1 MGNSVLIKLQ
11 AEDNL
16 TPTLRQNRDELA
28 RLFSSIR
35 ELDAALRTMR
45 ANRAGI
51 ISGDIRSDI
60 AEIARLQ
67 DELQRVRAAGNRGDV
82 RRAEAE
88 LRRALAT
95 ETNNLTAALREQRDE
110 YQRLSIVTSRSYEH
124 YRRQQTA
131 AQRAAEATGRDTQAL
146 RNNNAVRNSNINSLV
161 RHIRQVE
168 TLVVSV
174 YGLKRAYDVLL
185 GSGISLHR
193 QIESQTAGIAALIT
207 ANTRLA
213 SGSKDLAKHFK
224 IASQTAEQTMKKI
237 KTASVETA
245 ATFPELT
252 AIFQQA
258 VGGALGAGKAMGDTI
273 EKQID
278 NTITLAKRMSN
289 IASAIGMP
297 MVQVNEEIRSI
308 IEGTTDIN
316 SRIAKM
322 IGITNEEIRK
332 AKTEKD
338 GLVKYLNEKLKP
350 FDALADIQS
359 FDRMVARIKDS
370 IDNIKLDATD
380 EAFKQIKLHLKD
392 LNDWMATNKGEIA
405 QNIASGIKNTADAI
419 KSAVVFVKEWKD
431 EILLLA
437 KAFVVFKAGGWVVGG
452 IESLITNFRRAS
464 ETLGLVTTSAAGA
477 TRAINIL
484 KTALFA
490 LRGALAGL
498 AIYGAIE
505 LFTRLNQKVQ
515 KNKIDF
521 EKLNAVLEKTNEEI
535 AKMSAPELSRDE
547 NTLTDARK
555 KIANQIYDTYR
566 RIQEVKQEGG
576 IGSEDMI
583 GFYEKN
589 LDALAAKLKQI
600 DDQLKNVKDS
610 KKEATEAEK
619 KYNQTIKEQKEYLE
633 AVSKLTPDMQKLL
646 EKYGKEFYDSKA
658 EENLANIRK
667 QIEAVKKEL
676 LEVSDPQVMAGL
688 INVFKYLRNAEDGLE
703 QKAADDAKAAKEKA
717 ANEAK
722 QAHAEAMR
730 RAKEKADWQIKHAK
744 AVGDTEKALR
754 LELQQY
760 EKELQELISK
770 GYITR
775 EQKADFLR
783 QKEKEYHEKKLKE
796 QKEID
801 ESFEKEFDD
810 RRNAQKDF
818 YTAIGDYQKAA
829 VVAAELELKKL
840 VELAQK
846 AGAIIDKD
854 LAEKLKKIAEE
865 NAKKGFEKFNKEA
878 KKSFKDIKNSWAD
891 TVSSMQKTVDDGFFN
906 FFIGKTKSLKKALK
920 DIGTNLMRDL
930 ISPYARTL
938 SQGLAGGFGALL
950 GGGSNLASIASN
962 LGLAKNDSGGWIG
975 SVGGTTVELSST
987 GEILRGADVLD
998 KSTTNLL
1005 SSISNLKTAYDA
1017 FTGSI
1022 TSGFTK
1028 AGGYLANAGFGGAG
1042 AFTHGFGNGIGTLF
1056 GAGNVPAGM
1065 TPGITSG
1072 MGGSY
1077 LGAGTTIGTS
1087 PYYTAGTA
1095 AGGAMVGGAVGY
1107 GIGTGI
1113 DKAFGAQTYAPYT
1126 GAAAG
1131 AAVGGYAAIA
1141 GSLSAV
1147 PVWGWIAAAVVLAIG
1162 GMIGKSK
1169 ITDWGYQ
1176 VGQDLSLGLDKGLD
1190 GGVNNWKEKTKKSW
1204 FSKSVSNQTSP
1215 IDEQTQKMLNQYVR
1229 TNSVLLKE
1237 FTGGDFKLPA
1247 RTYNKRTLIDEGFGG
1262 ALIAGVMGKNYDKAL
1277 SFGGNEGELEK
1288 TYRYWMEQAKQD
1300 KKETYDLLAEYVG
1313 KINSNIKNLKLESL
1327 NNSLEKMK
1335 FAKDEALDA
1344 LKTLNAGLGAFSG
1357 EIEYIGKDMAGQ
1369 IEKAYREAL
1378 KNDFSKETVQR
1389 YEALT
1394 EAYKKA
1400 KQAQDEYLKA
1410 VLNFT
1415 QSVAG
1420 TQGGFYQALGFD
1432 TNFLSLQNVY
1442 TRLRNV
1448 AGALESDLGEK
1459 EKKDIN
1465 KIGSTNDPRAWA
1477 TYFHN
1482 MSAAQMQEFLARGNV
1497 EMRAELVK
1505 LISEYKNFTN
1515 QNGGREVWL
1524 KSFSDIEA
1532 ISKQIAALKLAETA
1546 QNAVNLQ
1553 REQLNLLNKQ
1563 KSILEKIAQTAQKL
1577 RDSVIDSSTSELN
1590 YRFALERARIAYNAK
1605 DYDSTAYENLNTAV
1619 AKQEQ
1624 YLKQTAGSYAEYK
1637 LSILKMASEIE
1648 GITGSAS
1655 LDDINRQI
1663 KRLEGLLNSNSNSQ
1677 LSALEAQKEALIKGA
1692 NDQINAME
1700 LLLGSDSPIV
1710 RYLKEALGSLKEGKA
1725 PGEYKGSVANVNNGV
1740 LTANGAT
1747 INSQLDRDINS
1758 IYKDVLGRSVEQG
1771 GLDAWKRKAQLE
1783 GLSKEQLRAQIEATA
1798 RAITG
1803 GNSKQD
1809 FIEWSKRQ
1817 GLKPYAE
1824 GGIVT
1829 RPTRALIG
1837 EAGAEAVIP
1846 LKNGAVR
1853 AQIVGRDNSELVSL
1867 MREGVYLMKEINK
1880 NTREGTMV
1888 LKDVTNGTEFLVKA
1902 V

>member
-16 TPTLRQNRDELA
+16 TPKLQANMDKLGELYGKVKELETALKTLRNQKG
-28 RLFSSIR
+28 
-35 ELDAALRTMR
+35 
-45 ANRAGI
+45 GI
-51 ISGDIRSDI
+51 VSGDIKSDI
-60 AEIARLQ
+60 ENVAKLQAELKALQKDGSSVQIKKKEAEIN
-67 DELQRVRAAGNRGDV
+67 RAVNQ
-82 RRAEAE
+82 EII
-88 LRRALAT
+88 
-95 ETNNLTAALREQRDE
+95 NLTNSLREQRDE
-110 YQRLSIVTSRSYEH
+110 RARLSIITEKSY
-124 YRRQQTA
+124 
-131 AQRAAEATGRDTQAL
+131 AQFKKDEQAKKKDTKAIQDNTGAIQS
-146 RNNNAVRNSNINSLV
+146 NNAVRNSSINSLV

-174 YGLKRAYDVLL
+174 YGLKRAYDTLL

-297 MVQVNEEIRSI
+297 MAQVNEEIRSI

-359 FDRMVARIKDS
+359 FDRLLARIKDK
-370 IDNIKLDATD
+370 IDNIKLEATE
-380 EAFKQIKLHLKD
+380 EAFKEIKKHLKD
-392 LNDWMATNKGEIA
+392 VDAWLAKNNGEIVKT
-405 QNIASGIKNTADAI
+405 IAEGIKALSEAI
-419 KSAVVFVKEWKD
+419 AKIVKFTVEWKD
-431 EILLLA
+431 EIVA
-437 KAFVVFKAGGWVVGG
+437 VVKAFAVFKAGSWLF
-452 IESLITNFRRAS
+452 S
-464 ETLGLVTTSAAGA
+464 GLVDFRKEIGKTAKEVGALSATLKGLKINPYLLVTAGA
-477 TRAINIL
+477 LYAKDVLEEDARGYADKKYWERQSDADKTNRIL
-484 KTALFA
+484 
-490 LRGALAGL
+490 
-498 AIYGAIE
+498 YGEPAKYATTVE
-505 LFTRLNQKVQ
+505 E
-515 KNKIDF
+515 KID
-521 EKLNAVLEKTNEEI
+521 ALEKRIE
-535 AKMSAPELSRDE
+535 AFK
-547 NTLTDARK
+547 K
-555 KIANQIYDTYR
+555 KIAETPDASAAAVKSWQNQIDLAEKS
-566 RIQEVKQEGG
+566 I
-576 IGSEDMI
+576 
-583 GFYEKN
+583 KN
-589 LDALAAKLKQI
+589 LSKTSDTAKKDVQAVIQDLIAMEKVPTDVAKILEKVGQADFSSKFDEQRHKITASIQILVNYLSTLDLSAENAANQLLAINTALGNLE
-600 DDQLKNVKDS
+600 KDLLEVD
-610 KKEATEAEK
+610 KKEAEEAK
-619 KYNQTIKEQKEYLE
+619 RNKEE
-633 AVSKLTPDMQKLL
+633 ADR
-646 EKYGKEFYDSKA
+646 A
-658 EENLANIRK
+658 
-667 QIEAVKKEL
+667 
-676 LEVSDPQVMAGL
+676 
-688 INVFKYLRNAEDGLE
+688 
-703 QKAADDAKAAKEKA
+703 
-717 ANEAK
+717 AK
-722 QAHAEAMR
+722 QAHDEAMR

-775 EQKADFLR
+775 EQKTDFLR

-796 QKEID
+796 QKELD

-810 RRNAQKDF
+810 RQNAQKDF

-906 FFIGKTKSLKKALK
+906 YFIGKTKSLKKALK
-920 DIGTNLMRDL
+920 DMGTNLMRDF
-930 ISPYARTL
+930 ISPYARVL
-938 SQGLAGGFGALL
+938 SQGISGGFGALL

-962 LGLAKNDSGGWIG
+962 LGLAKNDRGGWDGTI
-975 SVGGTTVELSST
+975 GGTTVELSST
-987 GEILRGADVLD
+987 GQILRGADALD
-998 KSTTNLL
+998 KSTTSLL
-1005 SSISNLKTAYDA
+1005 GSISNLKTAYDT
-1017 FTGSI
+1017 FTGGI
-1022 TSGFTK
+1022 TSGFAK

-1095 AGGAMVGGAVGY
+1095 AGGAMVGGAAGY
-1107 GIGTGI
+1107 GIGAGL

-1190 GGVNNWKEKTKKSW
+1190 GGINNWQEKTKKSW

-1335 FAKDEALDA
+1335 FANDEALDA
-1344 LKTLNAGLGAFSG
+1344 LKTLNSGLGAFSNDIDHVG
-1357 EIEYIGKDMAGQ
+1357 RDMAGQ

-1378 KNDFSKETVQR
+1378 KNDFSKETIQR

-1400 KQAQDEYLKA
+1400 KQAQDDYLKA
-1410 VLNFT
+1410 ILNFT

-1432 TNFLSLQNVY
+1432 TNFLSLQNIY
-1442 TRLRNV
+1442 TRLRNI
-1448 AGALESDLGEK
+1448 AGALESDLDDK
-1459 EKKDIN
+1459 EKSDVA
-1465 KIGSTNDPRAWA
+1465 KIGSSNDPRVWA
-1477 TYFHN
+1477 KYFHD
-1482 MSAAQMQEFLARGNV
+1482 MGSAKLQEFLSTGNV

-1505 LISEYKNFTN
+1505 LAAEYRTFTAS
-1515 QNGGREVWL
+1515 NGGRDVWL
-1524 KSFSDIEA
+1524 KSFSDIEE
-1532 ISKQIAALKLAETA
+1532 ITKQIAALKLAETA
-1546 QNAVNLQ
+1546 QNTLNLQ

-1563 KSILEKIAQTAQKL
+1563 KSVLEKIAQTAQKL

-1590 YRFALERARIAYNAK
+1590 YRFALERARVAYNAK
-1605 DYDSTAYENLNTAV
+1605 DYDSAAYENLNTAV

-1655 LDDINRQI
+1655 LEDISRQI
-1663 KRLEGLLNSNSNSQ
+1663 KRLEGLLNSSSNSQ

-1725 PGEYKGSVANVNNGV
+1725 VPNYAGAIANINNGAV
-1740 LTANGAT
+1740 TANGAVLS
-1747 INSQLDRDINS
+1747 SQLDRDINA

-1798 RAITG
+1798 RAVTG

-1853 AQIVGRDNSELVSL
+1853 AQIVGGDNSELVSL

>member
-1 MGNSVLIKLQ
+1 MTETASLIVSARVEGADKLKSDLNTISNEAKK
-11 AEDNL
+11 AEKSAAQL
-16 TPTLRQNRDELA
+16 SGAFTTLKTAIGAVAGSMIVREFIQVSDSMSLMDA
-28 RLFSSIR
+28 RLKKATDSMAEF
-35 ELDAALRTMR
+35 AAQQKALH
-45 ANRAGI
+45 A
-51 ISGDIRSDI
+51 
-60 AEIARLQ
+60 IAR
-67 DELQRVRAAGNRGDV
+67 
-82 RRAEAE
+82 
-88 LRRALAT
+88 
-95 ETNNLTAALREQRDE
+95 
-110 YQRLSIVTSRSYEH
+110 
-124 YRRQQTA
+124 
-131 AQRAAEATGRDTQAL
+131 DTHAD
-146 RNNNAVRNSNINSLV
+146 I
-161 RHIRQVE
+161 
-168 TLVVSV
+168 
-174 YGLKRAYDVLL
+174 
-185 GSGISLHR
+185 
-193 QIESQTAGIAALIT
+193 
-207 ANTRLA
+207 
-213 SGSKDLAKHFK
+213 KD
-224 IASQTAEQTMKKI
+224 
-237 KTASVETA
+237 
-245 ATFPELT
+245 
-252 AIFQQA
+252 
-258 VGGALGAGKAMGDTI
+258 
-273 EKQID
+273 
-278 NTITLAKRMSN
+278 
-289 IASAIGMP
+289 
-297 MVQVNEEIRSI
+297 
-308 IEGTTDIN
+308 TTD
-316 SRIAKM
+316 
-322 IGITNEEIRK
+322 
-332 AKTEKD
+332 
-338 GLVKYLNEKLKP
+338 LYVK
-350 FDALADIQS
+350 LAP
-359 FDRMVARIKDS
+359 A
-370 IDNIKLDATD
+370 
-380 EAFKQIKLHLKD
+380 LKD
-392 LNDWMATNKGEIA
+392 LGKSTDEINKVTSSFTKALQLGG
-405 QNIASGIKNTADAI
+405 ASAEEAAAAI
-419 KSAVVFVKEWKD
+419 KQFGQAMGSGALKGDEFNSIAEASPTLMRYFADGLGVPIGKLKELASQGKLTAEAVSDALLKMNEQISKD
-431 EILLLA
+431 AAQMPITVGDAFTDLKTEMSLLVA
-437 KAFVVFKAGGWVVGG
+437 EFDK
-452 IESLITNFRRAS
+452 
-464 ETLGLVTTSAAGA
+464 AAGA
-477 TRAINIL
+477 TGGMSQGLETLADWIKDNRSDIVEFGLDVYRSFELSGLGVTLGLASLGKGFYQIYSFLVSGVDKITGFIEKKLNEFYEGIEKGYNAIAELFGGDPLKIPRSTMGTKWGKDIQEELRSFDEVIQTTKTAINTVMKEIAEDT
-484 KTALFA
+484 TANA
-490 LRGALAGL
+490 AP
-498 AIYGAIE
+498 
-505 LFTRLNQKVQ
+505 
-515 KNKIDF
+515 KIDEKF
-521 EKLNAVLEKTNEEI
+521 ERIEKVVKKTGTQSTKTKEQISALNRA
-535 AKMSAPELSRDE
+535 LSEMAQAGMDE
-547 NTLTDARK
+547 YEK
-555 KIANQIYDTYR
+555 KIYAI
-566 RIQEVKQEGG
+566 KQKTEQWIKAGV
-576 IGSEDMI
+576 
-583 GFYEKN
+583 
-589 LDALAAKLKQI
+589 
-600 DDQLKNVKDS
+600 NVKDALRVQKELLDKLQTEQANNDLKAYQDELS
-610 KKEATEAEK
+610 KKEEKYQKFLEDLGEYEEAWKIER
-619 KYNQTIKEQKEYLE
+619 QKINKDYLDY
-633 AVSKLTPDMQKLL
+633 V
-646 EKYGKEFYDSKA
+646 EKYGE
-658 EENLANIRK
+658 
-667 QIEAVKKEL
+667 
-676 LEVSDPQVMAGL
+676 
-688 INVFKYLRNAEDGLE
+688 
-703 QKAADDAKAAKEKA
+703 EKA
-717 ANEAK
+717 
-722 QAHAEAMR
+722 
-730 RAKEKADWQIKHAK
+730 
-744 AVGDTEKALR
+744 
-754 LELQQY
+754 
-760 EKELQELISK
+760 
-770 GYITR
+770 
-775 EQKADFLR
+775 
-783 QKEKEYHEKKLKE
+783 KKWLNTYK
-796 QKEID
+796 
-801 ESFEKEFDD
+801 S
-810 RRNAQKDF
+810 N
-818 YTAIGDYQKAA
+818 YLG
-829 VVAAELELKKL
+829 
-840 VELAQK
+840 
-846 AGAIIDKD
+846 
-854 LAEKLKKIAEE
+854 
-865 NAKKGFEKFNKEA
+865 KFNKHTKA
-878 KKSFKDIKNSWAD
+878 AFKDIKNSWAD
-891 TVSSMQKTVDDGFFN
+891 TVSSMSKTVDDGFFN

-920 DIGTNLMRDL
+920 DMGTNLMRDF

-938 SQGLAGGFGALL
+938 SQGISGGFGALL
-950 GGGSNLASIASN
+950 GGGSNLAQIATD
-962 LGLAKNDSGGWIG
+962 LGLSKADNGGWVGTIG
-975 SVGGTTVELSST
+975 NTAVELSSR
-987 GEILRGADVLD
+987 GEIVKGAGAIDQ
-998 KSTTNLL
+998 STQKLL
-1005 SSISNLKTAYDA
+1005 GSISNLKTAYDA

-1107 GIGTGI
+1107 GIGTGL

-1131 AAVGGYAAIA
+1131 AAVGGYAAVA

-1400 KQAQDEYLKA
+1400 KQAQDEYTKA
-1410 VLNFT
+1410 LISFT
-1415 QSVAG
+1415 QSIAS

-1546 QNAVNLQ
+1546 QNTLNLQ

-1563 KSILEKIAQTAQKL
+1563 KSVLEKIAQTAQKL
-1577 RDSVIDSSTSELN
+1577 RDSVIDENTSGLN

-1655 LDDINRQI
+1655 LEDINRQI

-1725 PGEYKGSVANVNNGV
+1725 PGEYKGGISNVNNGV

-1747 INSQLDRDINS
+1747 INSQLDRDINA

-1853 AQIVGRDNSELVSL
+1853 AQIVSGNNSELVSL

>member
-16 TPTLRQNRDELA
+16 TPKLQANMDKLGELYGKVKELETALKTLRNQKG
-28 RLFSSIR
+28 
-35 ELDAALRTMR
+35 
-45 ANRAGI
+45 GI
-51 ISGDIRSDI
+51 VSGDIKSDI
-60 AEIARLQ
+60 ENVAKLQAELKALQKDGSSVQIKKKEAEIN
-67 DELQRVRAAGNRGDV
+67 RAVNQ
-82 RRAEAE
+82 EII
-88 LRRALAT
+88 
-95 ETNNLTAALREQRDE
+95 NLTNSLREQRDE
-110 YQRLSIVTSRSYEH
+110 RARLSIITEKSY
-124 YRRQQTA
+124 
-131 AQRAAEATGRDTQAL
+131 AQFKKDEQAKKKDTKAIQDNTGAIQS
-146 RNNNAVRNSNINSLV
+146 NNAVRNSSINSLV

-174 YGLKRAYDVLL
+174 YGLKRAYDTLL

-297 MVQVNEEIRSI
+297 MAQVNEEIRSI

-359 FDRMVARIKDS
+359 FDRLLARIKDK
-370 IDNIKLDATD
+370 IDNIKLEATE
-380 EAFKQIKLHLKD
+380 EAFKEIKKHLKD
-392 LNDWMATNKGEIA
+392 VDAWLAKNNGEIVKT
-405 QNIASGIKNTADAI
+405 IAEGIKALSEAI
-419 KSAVVFVKEWKD
+419 AKIVKFTVEWKD
-431 EILLLA
+431 EIVA
-437 KAFVVFKAGGWVVGG
+437 VVKAFAVFKAGSW
-452 IESLITNFRRAS
+452 LFN
-464 ETLGLVTTSAAGA
+464 GLVDFRKEIGKTAKEVGALSATLKGLKINPYLLVTAGA
-477 TRAINIL
+477 LYAKDVLEEDARGYADKKYWERQSDADKTNRIL
-484 KTALFA
+484 
-490 LRGALAGL
+490 
-498 AIYGAIE
+498 YGEPAKYATTVE
-505 LFTRLNQKVQ
+505 E
-515 KNKIDF
+515 KID
-521 EKLNAVLEKTNEEI
+521 ALEKRIE
-535 AKMSAPELSRDE
+535 AFK
-547 NTLTDARK
+547 K
-555 KIANQIYDTYR
+555 KIAETPDASAAAVKSWQNQIDLAEKS
-566 RIQEVKQEGG
+566 I
-576 IGSEDMI
+576 
-583 GFYEKN
+583 KN
-589 LDALAAKLKQI
+589 LSKTSDTAKKDVQAVIQDLIAMEKVPTDVAKILEKVGQADFSSKFDEQRHKITASIQILVNYLSTLDLSAENAANQLLAINTALGNLE
-600 DDQLKNVKDS
+600 KDLLEVD
-610 KKEATEAEK
+610 KKEAEEAK
-619 KYNQTIKEQKEYLE
+619 RNKEE
-633 AVSKLTPDMQKLL
+633 ADR
-646 EKYGKEFYDSKA
+646 A
-658 EENLANIRK
+658 
-667 QIEAVKKEL
+667 
-676 LEVSDPQVMAGL
+676 
-688 INVFKYLRNAEDGLE
+688 
-703 QKAADDAKAAKEKA
+703 
-717 ANEAK
+717 AK
-722 QAHAEAMR
+722 QAHDEAMR

-744 AVGDTEKALR
+744 AVGDTEKAFR

-760 EKELQELISK
+760 EKELQELIAK

-775 EQKADFLR
+775 AQKADLLR
-783 QKEKEYHEKKLKE
+783 QKEKEHHEKRLKE
-796 QKEID
+796 QKELD

-818 YTAIGDYQKAA
+818 YAAVGDYQKAT
-829 VVAAELELKKL
+829 VVAAELELKRL

-846 AGAIIDKD
+846 AGVKIDKD
-854 LAEKLKKIAEE
+854 LAEKLKKVAEE
-865 NAKKGFEKFNKEA
+865 NAKKGFDKFNKEA

-891 TVSSMQKTVDDGFFN
+891 TVSSMSKTVDDGFFN

-938 SQGLAGGFGALL
+938 SQGLAGGFGAML
-950 GGGSNLASIASN
+950 GGGSNLAQIATD
-962 LGLAKNDSGGWIG
+962 LGLSKADNGGWVGTIG
-975 SVGGTTVELSST
+975 NTAVELSSK
-987 GEILRGADVLD
+987 GEIIKGAGAIDQ
-998 KSTTNLL
+998 STQKLL
-1005 SSISNLKTAYDA
+1005 GSISNLKTAYDA
-1017 FTGSI
+1017 FTGKFASP
-1022 TSGFTK
+1022 FTTF
-1028 AGGYLANAGFGGAG
+1028 GNYLTGAG
-1042 AFTHGFGNGIGTLF
+1042 YAGAGSFMSGMGGGIANLF
-1056 GAGNVPAGM
+1056 GAGAGVPAGM

-1072 MGGSY
+1072 MGGSTMW
-1077 LGAGTTIGTS
+1077 AGTQYGVASAS
-1087 PYYTAGTA
+1087 PYYSAG
-1095 AGGAMVGGAVGY
+1095 AGLGGGLVGGAAGY
-1107 GIGTGI
+1107 GIGTGL
-1113 DKAFGAQTYAPYT
+1113 DKAFGAQTYAPQT
-1126 GAAAG
+1126 GMAAG
-1131 AAVGGYAAIA
+1131 AAVGTYAGLYGIA
-1141 GSLSAV
+1141 AV
-1147 PVWGWIAAAVVLAIG
+1147 PVWGWIAAAVLVAIG

-1237 FTGGDFKLPA
+1237 FTGGDFNLPA

-1262 ALIAGVMGKNYDKAL
+1262 ALIAGVMNKNYDKAL

-1327 NNSLEKMK
+1327 NNSLERMK
-1335 FAKDEALDA
+1335 FTKDEAMDA

-1400 KQAQDEYLKA
+1400 KQAQDDYLKA
-1410 VLNFT
+1410 ILNFT
-1415 QSVAG
+1415 QQIASSQAS
-1420 TQGGFYQALGFD
+1420 FYQALGFD
-1432 TNFLSLQNVY
+1432 ANFLSLQNVY

-1482 MSAAQMQEFLARGNV
+1482 MSAAQMQDFLARGNV

-1515 QNGGREVWL
+1515 QNGGHEVWL

-1532 ISKQIAALKLAETA
+1532 ISKQIAALKLAEAA
-1546 QNAVNLQ
+1546 QNTLNLQ
-1553 REQLNLLNKQ
+1553 REQLNILNKQ
-1563 KSILEKIAQTAQKL
+1563 KSVLEKVAQTAQRL
-1577 RDSVIDSSTSELN
+1577 RDSVIDENTSGLN

-1605 DYDSTAYENLNTAV
+1605 DYDSKAYENLNTAV

-1655 LDDINRQI
+1655 LEDISRQI

-1710 RYLKEALGSLKEGKA
+1710 RYLKETLGSLKEGKA
-1725 PGEYKGSVANVNNGV
+1725 VPNYKGAIANVNNGAV
-1740 LTANGAT
+1740 TANGAVLS
-1747 INSQLDRDINS
+1747 SQLDRDINA

-1771 GLDAWKRKAQLE
+1771 GLDAWKRKALME
-1783 GLSKEQLRAQIEATA
+1783 NLSLSQIREQSIKTA
-1798 RAITG
+1798 SAITG
-1803 GNSKQD
+1803 SSNKND
-1809 FIEWSKRQ
+1809 WIEWSKRQ

-1853 AQIVGRDNSELVSL
+1853 AQIVGAGDNGEQTRL
-1867 MREGVYLMKEINK
+1867 MREFVSVGKEL
-1880 NTREGTMV
+1880 
-1888 LKDVTNGTEFLVKA
+1888 LKYAKDSATIQKDTTNGQAVVVTIDNLEQILRKA
-1902 V
+1902 ANQ

>member
-1 MGNSVLIKLQ
+1 MTETASLIVSARVEGADKLKSDLDSIKNEAQ
-11 AEDNL
+11 KAEKSAAQL
-16 TPTLRQNRDELA
+16 SGAFTTLKTAIGAVAGSMIVREFIQVSDSMSLMDA
-28 RLFSSIR
+28 RLKKATDSMAEF
-35 ELDAALRTMR
+35 AAQQKALH
-45 ANRAGI
+45 A
-51 ISGDIRSDI
+51 
-60 AEIARLQ
+60 IAR
-67 DELQRVRAAGNRGDV
+67 
-82 RRAEAE
+82 
-88 LRRALAT
+88 
-95 ETNNLTAALREQRDE
+95 
-110 YQRLSIVTSRSYEH
+110 
-124 YRRQQTA
+124 
-131 AQRAAEATGRDTQAL
+131 DTHAD
-146 RNNNAVRNSNINSLV
+146 I
-161 RHIRQVE
+161 
-168 TLVVSV
+168 
-174 YGLKRAYDVLL
+174 
-185 GSGISLHR
+185 
-193 QIESQTAGIAALIT
+193 
-207 ANTRLA
+207 
-213 SGSKDLAKHFK
+213 KD
-224 IASQTAEQTMKKI
+224 
-237 KTASVETA
+237 
-245 ATFPELT
+245 
-252 AIFQQA
+252 
-258 VGGALGAGKAMGDTI
+258 
-273 EKQID
+273 
-278 NTITLAKRMSN
+278 
-289 IASAIGMP
+289 
-297 MVQVNEEIRSI
+297 
-308 IEGTTDIN
+308 TTD
-316 SRIAKM
+316 
-322 IGITNEEIRK
+322 
-332 AKTEKD
+332 
-338 GLVKYLNEKLKP
+338 LYVKLSP
-350 FDALADIQS
+350 A
-359 FDRMVARIKDS
+359 
-370 IDNIKLDATD
+370 
-380 EAFKQIKLHLKD
+380 LKD
-392 LNDWMATNKGEIA
+392 LGKSTDEINKVTSSFTKALQLGG
-405 QNIASGIKNTADAI
+405 ASAEEAAAAI
-419 KSAVVFVKEWKD
+419 KQFGQAMGSGALKGDEFNSIAEASPTLMRYFADGLGVPIGKLKELASQGKLTAEAVSDALLKMNEQISKD
-431 EILLLA
+431 AAQMPVTVGDAFTDLKTEMSLLVA
-437 KAFVVFKAGGWVVGG
+437 EFDK
-452 IESLITNFRRAS
+452 
-464 ETLGLVTTSAAGA
+464 AAGA
-477 TRAINIL
+477 TGGISQGLETLADWIKDNRSNIVEFGL
-484 KTALFA
+484 DVYRSFELSGLGVTL
-490 LRGALAGL
+490 GL
-498 AIYGAIE
+498 ASLGKGFYQIYSFLVSGVDKITGFIE
-505 LFTRLNQKVQ
+505 ERLN
-515 KNKIDF
+515 
-521 EKLNAVLEKTNEEI
+521 E
-535 AKMSAPELSRDE
+535 
-547 NTLTDARK
+547 
-555 KIANQIYDTYR
+555 
-566 RIQEVKQEGG
+566 
-576 IGSEDMI
+576 
-583 GFYEKN
+583 FYES
-589 LDALAAKLKQI
+589 I
-600 DDQLKNVKDS
+600 
-610 KKEATEAEK
+610 EK
-619 KYNQTIKEQKEYLE
+619 KYNAIAEFFGGDPLKIERSTMGTKWGKDIQEELRSFDEVIQTTKTAINTVMKEIAEDTTANAAPKIDEKFERIEKVVKKTGTQAGKTKEQISALNRALSEMAQAGMDEYEKKIYAIKQKTEQWIKAGVNAKDALRVQKELLDKLQIEQANNDLKAYQDELSKKEEKYQKFLEDLGEYEEAWKIERQKINKDYLDY
-633 AVSKLTPDMQKLL
+633 V
-646 EKYGKEFYDSKA
+646 EKYGE
-658 EENLANIRK
+658 
-667 QIEAVKKEL
+667 
-676 LEVSDPQVMAGL
+676 
-688 INVFKYLRNAEDGLE
+688 
-703 QKAADDAKAAKEKA
+703 EKA
-717 ANEAK
+717 
-722 QAHAEAMR
+722 
-730 RAKEKADWQIKHAK
+730 
-744 AVGDTEKALR
+744 
-754 LELQQY
+754 
-760 EKELQELISK
+760 
-770 GYITR
+770 
-775 EQKADFLR
+775 
-783 QKEKEYHEKKLKE
+783 KKWLNTYK
-796 QKEID
+796 
-801 ESFEKEFDD
+801 S
-810 RRNAQKDF
+810 N
-818 YTAIGDYQKAA
+818 YLG
-829 VVAAELELKKL
+829 
-840 VELAQK
+840 
-846 AGAIIDKD
+846 
-854 LAEKLKKIAEE
+854 
-865 NAKKGFEKFNKEA
+865 KFNKHTKTA
-878 KKSFKDIKNSWAD
+878 FKDIKNSWAD
-891 TVSSMQKTVDDGFFN
+891 TVSSMSKTVDDGFFN

-920 DIGTNLMRDL
+920 DIGTNLMRDM

-938 SQGLAGGFGALL
+938 SQGISGGFGALL
-950 GGGSNLASIASN
+950 GGGSNLAQIATD
-962 LGLAKNDSGGWIG
+962 LGLSKADNGGWVGTIG
-975 SVGGTTVELSST
+975 NTAVELSSR
-987 GEILRGADVLD
+987 GEIVKGAGAIDQ
-998 KSTTNLL
+998 STQKLL
-1005 SSISNLKTAYDA
+1005 GSISNLKTAYDA

-1107 GIGTGI
+1107 GIGTGL

-1131 AAVGGYAAIA
+1131 AAVGGYAAVA

-1277 SFGGNEGELEK
+1277 SFGGNEGELER

-1327 NNSLEKMK
+1327 NNSLERMK
-1335 FAKDEALDA
+1335 FAKDEAMDA

-1442 TRLRNV
+1442 TRLRNI

-1482 MSAAQMQEFLARGNV
+1482 MSAAQMQEFLARGNA

-1532 ISKQIAALKLAETA
+1532 ISKQIAALKLAEAA

-1563 KSILEKIAQTAQKL
+1563 KSVLEKIAQTAQKL
-1577 RDSVIDSSTSELN
+1577 RDSVIDENTSGLN

-1605 DYDSTAYENLNTAV
+1605 DYDSKAYENLNTAV

-1663 KRLEGLLNSNSNSQ
+1663 KRLEGLLNSSSNSQ

-1710 RYLKEALGSLKEGKA
+1710 RYLKEALGSLKEGKT
-1725 PGEYKGSVANVNNGV
+1725 PGEYKGGISNVNNGV

-1758 IYKDVLGRSVEQG
+1758 IYKDVLGRSVEQS

-1853 AQIVGRDNSELVSL
+1853 AQIVGGDNSELVSL

>member
-1 MGNSVLIKLQ
+1 MGNSILIKLQ

-16 TPTLRQNRDELA
+16 TPKLQANMDKLGELYGKVKELETALKTLRNQKG
-28 RLFSSIR
+28 
-35 ELDAALRTMR
+35 
-45 ANRAGI
+45 GI
-51 ISGDIRSDI
+51 VSGDIKSDI
-60 AEIARLQ
+60 ENVAKLQAELKALQKDGSSVQIKKKEAEIN
-67 DELQRVRAAGNRGDV
+67 RAVNQ
-82 RRAEAE
+82 EII
-88 LRRALAT
+88 
-95 ETNNLTAALREQRDE
+95 NLTNSLREQRDE
-110 YQRLSIVTSRSYEH
+110 RARLSIITEKSY
-124 YRRQQTA
+124 
-131 AQRAAEATGRDTQAL
+131 AQFKKDEQAKKKDTKAIQDNTGAIQS
-146 RNNNAVRNSNINSLV
+146 NNAVRNSSINSLV

-174 YGLKRAYDVLL
+174 YGLKRAYDTLL

-213 SGSKDLAKHFK
+213 SGSKDLIKHFK

-297 MVQVNEEIRSI
+297 MAQVNEEIRSI

-359 FDRMVARIKDS
+359 FDRLLARIKDK
-370 IDNIKLDATD
+370 IDNIKLEATE
-380 EAFKQIKLHLKD
+380 EAFKEIKKHLKD
-392 LNDWMATNKGEIA
+392 VDAWLAKNNGEIVKT
-405 QNIASGIKNTADAI
+405 IAEGIKALSEAI
-419 KSAVVFVKEWKD
+419 AKIVKFTVEWKD
-431 EILLLA
+431 EIA
-437 KAFVVFKAGGWVVGG
+437 AVVKAFAVFKAGSWLF
-452 IESLITNFRRAS
+452 S
-464 ETLGLVTTSAAGA
+464 GLVDFRKEIGKTAKEVGVLSATLKGLKINPYLLVTAGA
-477 TRAINIL
+477 LYAKDVLEEDARGYADKKYWERQSDADKTNRIL
-484 KTALFA
+484 
-490 LRGALAGL
+490 
-498 AIYGAIE
+498 YGEPAKYATTVE
-505 LFTRLNQKVQ
+505 E
-515 KNKIDF
+515 KID
-521 EKLNAVLEKTNEEI
+521 ALEKRIE
-535 AKMSAPELSRDE
+535 AFK
-547 NTLTDARK
+547 K
-555 KIANQIYDTYR
+555 KIAETPDASAAAIKSWQNQIDLAEKS
-566 RIQEVKQEGG
+566 I
-576 IGSEDMI
+576 
-583 GFYEKN
+583 KN
-589 LDALAAKLKQI
+589 LSKTSDTAKKDVQAVIQDLIAMEKVPADVAKILEKVGQADFSSKFDEQRHKITANIQVLVNYLSKLDLSAENAANQLLAVNTALGNLEKDLLEI
-600 DDQLKNVKDS
+600 D
-610 KKEATEAEK
+610 KKEAEEAK
-619 KYNQTIKEQKEYLE
+619 RNKEE
-633 AVSKLTPDMQKLL
+633 ADR
-646 EKYGKEFYDSKA
+646 A
-658 EENLANIRK
+658 
-667 QIEAVKKEL
+667 
-676 LEVSDPQVMAGL
+676 
-688 INVFKYLRNAEDGLE
+688 
-703 QKAADDAKAAKEKA
+703 
-717 ANEAK
+717 AK

-775 EQKADFLR
+775 EQKTDFLR

-796 QKEID
+796 QKELD

-818 YTAIGDYQKAA
+818 YAAIGDYQKAA

-846 AGAIIDKD
+846 TGIVIDKE

-878 KKSFKDIKNSWAD
+878 KKSFKDLKNSWAN
-891 TVSSMQKTVDDGFFN
+891 TVSTMQKTVDDGFFN

-920 DIGTNLMRDL
+920 DMGTNLMRDF

-938 SQGLAGGFGALL
+938 SQGISGGFGALL
-950 GGGSNLASIASN
+950 GGGSNLASVASS

-987 GEILRGADVLD
+987 GQILRGADALD

-1005 SSISNLKTAYDA
+1005 SSISNLKTAYDT
-1017 FTGSI
+1017 FTGSMG
-1022 TSGFTK
+1022 SGF
-1028 AGGYLANAGFGGAG
+1028 AN
-1042 AFTHGFGNGIGTLF
+1042 FGNYL
-1056 GAGNVPAGM
+1056 
-1065 TPGITSG
+1065 SG
-1072 MGGSY
+1072 MGYTGSGQFMSGVGGGISN
-1077 LGAGTTIGTS
+1077 LFGGNAALAGATSRGAATSAMAFNSAS
-1087 PYYTAGTA
+1087 PYYTAG
-1095 AGGAMVGGAVGY
+1095 AGLGGGLVGGAAGY
-1107 GIGTGI
+1107 GIGTGL
-1113 DKAFGAQTYAPYT
+1113 DKAFGAQTYAPQT
-1126 GAAAG
+1126 GMAAG
-1131 AAVGGYAAIA
+1131 AAVGTYAGLYGIA
-1141 GSLSAV
+1141 AV
-1147 PVWGWIAAAVVLAIG
+1147 PVWGWIAAAVLVAIG

-1237 FTGGDFKLPA
+1237 FTGGDFNLPA

-1335 FAKDEALDA
+1335 FAKDEAMDA

-1400 KQAQDEYLKA
+1400 KQAQDEYTKA
-1410 VLNFT
+1410 LISFT
-1415 QSVAG
+1415 QSIAS

-1432 TNFLSLQNVY
+1432 TNFLTLQNIY
-1442 TRLRNV
+1442 TRLRNI
-1448 AGALESDLGEK
+1448 AGALESDLDDK
-1459 EKKDIN
+1459 EKLDVA
-1465 KIGSTNDPRAWA
+1465 KIGGSNDPRVWA
-1477 TYFHN
+1477 KYFHD
-1482 MSAAQMQEFLARGNV
+1482 MGSAKLQEFLATGNV

-1515 QNGGREVWL
+1515 QNGGRDVWL

-1546 QNAVNLQ
+1546 QNTLNLQ

-1563 KSILEKIAQTAQKL
+1563 KSILEKIAQAAQRL
-1577 RDSVIDSSTSELN
+1577 RDSVIDENTSGLN

-1605 DYDSTAYENLNTAV
+1605 DYDSKAYENLNTAV

-1655 LDDINRQI
+1655 LEDISRQI
-1663 KRLEGLLNSNSNSQ
+1663 KRLEGLLNSSSNSQ

-1725 PGEYKGSVANVNNGV
+1725 VPNYAGAIANVNNGV
-1740 LTANGAT
+1740 LTANGA
-1747 INSQLDRDINS
+1747 IISSQLDRDINA
-1758 IYKDVLGRSVEQG
+1758 IYKDVLGRSVEQS

-1853 AQIVGRDNSELVSL
+1853 AQIVGGDNSELVSL